1 MNDLFELT
9 PEVLLEQSQEMQSL
23 CAAYEALF
31 GNIMSDLAGINENW
45 SDLLSNNFSG
55 KIGSAQ
61 KAFSGALAMLRN
73 SANSARSVAE
83 TAREMDTAWASKL
96 GGTDRSTDNTSWTQ
110 TLLSTMGMDPKQRT
124 AYLGETKDLLDA
136 LKKLEEKYEDNVPP
150 SVQAWIDLLWGKT
163 DKAYFDKS
171 FGKVSDITEVFE
183 KLAEE
188 DYRGAFKTGG
198 KTILKEVFGEA
209 VKGTAGEA
217 VSMFGYKYDPSTKY
231 YINMGLG
238 IGEGLGEFAQDP
250 SLENLTEIAWN
261 ASAKAVLETAG
272 SSIETMTRLIPG
284 ISEYYYD
291 EHGAEDIGDA
301 AGVALGDLYAMFTP
315 DEGIKEYASNY
326 YKDGMWEGLWGG
338 FEDIGNFVE
347 ESGGAG
353 EAAKRF
359 FDTAAKDGQEAFD
372 HVIDNAKHLWNG
384 IHSWVT
390 GEVISTSK
398 PVGGSGGGGGASFDQ
413 SGGGGAAF

>member
-1 MNDLFELT
+1 MQDQFELT
-9 PEVLLEQSQEMQSL
+9 PELLLEQSQQMTAL
-23 CAAYEALF
+23 CGEFENLF
-31 GNIMSDLAGINENW
+31 SNISSDLNGINGSW

-61 KAFSGALAMLRN
+61 KTFSGALAMLRN
-73 SANSARSVAE
+73 SASGTRAVAE
-83 TAREMDTAWASKL
+83 AAREMDELWASKISGTT
-96 GGTDRSTDNTSWTQ
+96 GGTGGSSTQ
-110 TLLSTMGMDPKQRT
+110 TLLSALGMDADQRT
-124 AYLGETKDLLDA
+124 SYLGEVKDLKDA
-136 LKKLEEKYEDNVPP
+136 LKKLEEKYGDNVPP
-150 SVQAWIDLLWGKT
+150 SVQAWIDLLWGKA

-171 FGKVSDITEVFE
+171 FGKAGDIAEVFE
-183 KLAEE
+183 KLADE

-217 VSMFGYKYDPSTKY
+217 VTMFGYKYDPTTKY

-238 IGEGLGEFAQDP
+238 IGEGLGEFVQEP

-359 FDTAAKDGQEAFD
+359 FDTAAKDGQETLD
-372 HVIDNAKHLWNG
+372 HMVDNAKHLWNG
-384 IHSWVT
+384 VQSLFT

>member
-9 PEVLLEQSQEMQSL
+9 PELLLEQSQEMQSL
-23 CAAYEALF
+23 CAAYETLF
-31 GNIMSDLAGINENW
+31 GNIMSDLNGINESW

-61 KAFSGALAMLRN
+61 KTFSGALTMLRN
-73 SANSARSVAE
+73 SAGSTRAVAE
-83 TAREMDTAWASKL
+83 AARELDELWSSKI
-96 GGTDRSTDNTSWTQ
+96 GGTSGGSSTQ
-110 TLLSTMGMDPKQRT
+110 TLLSAMGMDADQRT
-124 AYLGETKDLLDA
+124 VYMGEVKTLMDA
-136 LKKLEEKYEDNVPP
+136 LKKLEEKYEDNMPP
-150 SVQAWIDLLWGKT
+150 SVQEWIKLLRGKA

-171 FGKVSDITEVFE
+171 FGKVDNVVKVVE

-217 VSMFGYKYDPSTKY
+217 VSMFGYKYDPTTKY
-231 YINMGLG
+231 YINLGLG
-238 IGEGLGEFAQDP
+238 FGEGLGEFTLEP
-250 SLENLTEIAWN
+250 SWENLTEIAWN
-261 ASAKAVLETAG
+261 VSVKPVLETAG

-301 AGVALGDLYAMFTP
+301 AGVALGDLYGLFTP

-359 FDTAAKDGQEAFD
+359 FDTAAKDGQETLD
-372 HVIDNAKHLWNG
+372 HMVDNAKHLWNG
-384 IHSWVT
+384 VHSLFT

-398 PVGGSGGGGGASFDQ
+398 PVGGSGGGGGASFGQ
-413 SGGGGAAF
+413 SGGGAAF